1 MLTFVSFSA
10 MPEENGMVKQAF
22 SSVAAK
28 RTQERVEYHLYEKAG
43 EVKRYLAQEPLV
55 DFLNYDFEPQ
65 AARAL
70 LSQIRS
76 RYASAF
82 LVLTADPATSPL
94 EYLKP
99 GLSPNGLILRPVT
112 PQQLMDV
119 WTEAVEMYQE
129 RIRRGTSQE
138 GFRLEGRE
146 GSRLIPYEQ
155 IFYFEA
161 REKKVFLRVR
171 GEEYPCYDT
180 LEGLQDQVPDEFLRC
195 HRGYLVNMAK
205 VRRAQYTENLL
216 WLPDEICIP
225 MSRGG
230 KRLVKEYYE
239 RQG

>member
-1 MLTFVSFSA
+1 
-10 MPEENGMVKQAF
+10 
-22 SSVAAK
+22 
-28 RTQERVEYHLYEKAG
+28 
-43 EVKRYLAQEPLV
+43 
-55 DFLNYDFEPQ
+55 
-65 AARAL
+65 
-70 LSQIRS
+70 
-76 RYASAF
+76 
-82 LVLTADPATSPL
+82 
-94 EYLKP
+94 
-99 GLSPNGLILRPVT
+99 
-112 PQQLMDV
+112 
-119 WTEAVEMYQE
+119 MYQE

-180 LEGLQDQVPDEFLRC
+180 LEGLQEQVPDEFLRC